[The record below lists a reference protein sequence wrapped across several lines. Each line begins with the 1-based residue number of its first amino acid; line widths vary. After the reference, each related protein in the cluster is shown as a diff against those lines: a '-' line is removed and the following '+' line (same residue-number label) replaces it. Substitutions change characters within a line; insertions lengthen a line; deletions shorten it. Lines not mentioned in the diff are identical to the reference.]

1 MKASYVSSYSVNLAL
16 RSSTARLQA
25 RLPDLQQEMVTGLH
39 ADSGMSL
46 GSQTATL
53 AKVKNDITN
62 IERLYDTN
70 NRVMTRMSMAQSGLK
85 QLNTIAQEVVNAIGL
100 TLGDDSQKGAVAT
113 SAQNA
118 VMELT
123 SVLNR
128 QADGIYLFAGDNA
141 DTQPVIEYEG
151 TALQAAFDTA
161 FQTYFGFPKTD
172 AATAGITAAQVNDF
186 ITTVAEPLFLGA
198 GWTTNVSSASDNL
211 QKARVEDGQT
221 VDVSVSANEDAF
233 QQIAIGS
240 ILASEFYQ
248 TEIGG
253 EGLFA
258 VGEYASETVA
268 TAISGLTKIQGQLG
282 LREERVSRA
291 NDSLSVQKDLFET
304 YVVDLDGVDAYQ
316 AAIEVNTLITQIEV
330 SYSVT
335 SRIQNLSLIQFLR

>member
-25 RLPDLQQEMVTGLH
+25 SLPNLQQEMVTGLH

-53 AKVKNDITN
+53 ATVKNDITN

-70 NRVMTRMSMAQSGLK
+70 NRVMTRMSMAQSGLD
-85 QLNTIAQEVVNAIGL
+85 QLNTLAQEVVNAIGL
-100 TLGDDSQKGAVAT
+100 TLGDDSQKDAVAT

-123 SVLNR
+123 TVLNR

-141 DTQPVIEYEG
+141 DTAPLIEYEG

-172 AATAGITAAQVNDF
+172 AAAAGITAAQVNDF
-186 ITTVAEPLFLGA
+186 ITTVAEPLFTGA
-198 GWTTNVSSASDNL
+198 GWTTNVSSASDTL
-211 QKARVEDGQT
+211 QRARVEDGLT

-258 VGEYASETVA
+258 VGEYAAETVA

-282 LREERVSRA
+282 LREERVARA

-316 AAIEVNTLITQIEV
+316 AAIKLNTLITQIEV